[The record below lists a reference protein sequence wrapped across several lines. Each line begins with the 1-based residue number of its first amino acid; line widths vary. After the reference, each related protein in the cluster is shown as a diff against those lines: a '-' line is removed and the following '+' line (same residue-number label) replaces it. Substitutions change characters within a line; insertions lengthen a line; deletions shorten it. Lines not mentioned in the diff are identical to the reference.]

1 MKNSHFDR
9 TLRYRHEKDRI
20 VRASFTC
27 SSIEKPYKLQDRE
40 AGLFD
45 WPKTLECTA
54 DEGVNVVRFDWVGNQ
69 HGAVK
74 NTDHW
79 MMSCFGLG
87 NKCSEECEGTF
98 IRYRIHRNPYSMG

>member
-1 MKNSHFDR
+1 M
-9 TLRYRHEKDRI
+9 
-20 VRASFTC
+20 
-27 SSIEKPYKLQDRE
+27 QDRE

-45 WPKTLECTA
+45 CPKTLECTA
-54 DEGVNVVRFDWVGNQ
+54 DEGVNVIRFDWVGNQ

-87 NKCSEECEGTF
+87 NKCSEECEGTLETGF
-98 IRYRIHRNPYSMG
+98 IVTHKAWVEFINDVQGNGKSDRLET

>member
-1 MKNSHFDR
+1 M
-9 TLRYRHEKDRI
+9 
-20 VRASFTC
+20 
-27 SSIEKPYKLQDRE
+27 QDRE

-45 WPKTLECTA
+45 WSKTLECTA
-54 DEGVNVVRFDWVGNQ
+54 DEGVNVIRFDWVGNQ

-87 NKCSEECEGTF
+87 NKCSEECEGTLLDWKPDF
-98 IRYRIHRNPYSMG
+98 EFCPYFLKEEQKRITQAFF